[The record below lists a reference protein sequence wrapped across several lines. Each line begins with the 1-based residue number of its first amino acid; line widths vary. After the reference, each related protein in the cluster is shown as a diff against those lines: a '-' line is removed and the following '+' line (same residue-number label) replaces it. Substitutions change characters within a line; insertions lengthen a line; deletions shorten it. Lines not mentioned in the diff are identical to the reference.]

1 MIRFLVM
8 DVGCPIDAVCKVR
21 DTAVF
26 VSSHKGGD
34 GAVREFIEYLIL
46 NLIVKHVFVIG
57 SHTPYLT
64 AIGVINKLELKHEDV
79 VFVLGRH
86 YKCFDQP
93 KDIKVCDMS
102 HLYFRLLRNL
112 TPWNCKAYVKKIDD
126 FIEENVGE
134 DYILYMC
141 HLLSYPNQSMATN
154 PLCKEVKFIQEGII
168 DMCVGNPKH
177 RITLKGIIGNT
188 FYMNFGRTWKT
199 DYWDDYR
206 CGVRHASETFAITPS
221 LFNKLDCKHTL
232 VDWPK
237 MNIPLTL
244 ADDGIYF
251 VFESLVEQRNI
262 EKHIFME
269 ATEKMIRKYAGKH
282 NYVKYHPFQKQENK
296 DYITSLFSKCGTT
309 VEMLPDNVPFEMIL
323 ATQPHMKVCGFTT
336 SLIFFSALLPQ
347 HEAHICVPAL
357 YPSKKFVKGYWNN
370 FKSHL
375 DRCYGE
381 GRFNFETL

>member
-1 MIRFLVM
+1 M
-8 DVGCPIDAVCKVR
+8 
-21 DTAVF
+21 
-26 VSSHKGGD
+26 
-34 GAVREFIEYLIL
+34 
-46 NLIVKHVFVIG
+46 KHVFVIG

-64 AIGVINKLELKHEDV
+64 AIGVINKLGLKHEDV

-93 KDIKVCDMS
+93 KDIKVCDMTP
-102 HLYFRLLRNL
+102 LYWITLRQ
-112 TPWNCKAYVKKIDD
+112 TPPWKCKGYVAKIDA
-126 FIEENVGE
+126 FMEENIDEEYTV
-134 DYILYMC
+134 YMP
-141 HLLSYPNQSMATN
+141 HIMSYQFQAMASN
-154 PLCKEVKFIQEGII
+154 KLCRDVKFIQEGII
-168 DMCVGNPKH
+168 DLCGGEKK
-177 RITLKGIIGNT
+177 RRKTFIGFITNT
-188 FYMNFGRTWKT
+188 FYMNFGRTWRCN
-199 DYWDDYR
+199 DWDDVR
-206 CGVRHASETFAITPS
+206 CGVHHISETFAITPS

-232 VDWPK
+232 VEWPK

-269 ATEKMIRKYAGKH
+269 AIEKMIRKYAGKH

-309 VEMLPDNVPFEMIL
+309 VKQLPDNVPFEMIL

-357 YPSKKFVKGYWNN
+357 YSSKKFVKEYWNN
-370 FKSHL
+370 FQSHL
-375 DRCYGE
+375 DCYYGE
-381 GRFNFETL
+381 GRFDFETL